1 MSRMQTRSMKQQQQS
16 SPALIQRRIVTRSQ
30 TREHYEQSINKIK
43 MLHDKEA
50 WFRLYV
56 KKTLQMVND
65 VKNNYTNEKDIIW
78 ERTRLVDE
86 LYYNI
91 DNYIGELLVNDPYN
105 WKLFARVVIGNA
117 NALIDQITNIKNDE
131 YLVFT
136 HEEYKYL
143 RQVIKQIKKTKQTI
157 ITKL

>member
-1 MSRMQTRSMKQQQQS
+1 MSRMQTRSMKQQQP
-16 SPALIQRRIVTRSQ
+16 SPAVIQRRIVTRSQ
-30 TREHYEQSINKIK
+30 TREHYEPNINKIK

-65 VKNNYTNEKDIIW
+65 VKNNYTNEKDIIL

-91 DNYIGELLVNDPYN
+91 DNYIGELLVNYPHN

-131 YLVFT
+131 YIVFT
-136 HEEYKYL
+136 REEYKYL
-143 RQVIKQIKKTKQTI
+143 RQVTKQIKKTKQTI
-157 ITKL
+157 MTKL